1 MLNANG
7 LFVLSI
13 DKNQNEYIDMG
24 NRKIKIYPDDPMEI
38 QNYLSKSNMKLIDQ
52 FETAY
57 AYVIVSRIHRS
68 LA

>member
-1 MLNANG
+1 MLKNSG

-13 DKNQNEYIDMG
+13 DKNQSEYIDMG
-24 NRKIKIYPDDPMEI
+24 DRKIKIYPDDPMEI